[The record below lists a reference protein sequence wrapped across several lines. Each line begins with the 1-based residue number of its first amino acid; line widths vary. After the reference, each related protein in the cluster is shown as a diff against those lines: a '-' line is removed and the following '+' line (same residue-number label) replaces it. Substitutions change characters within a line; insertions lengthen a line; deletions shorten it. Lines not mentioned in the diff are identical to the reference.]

1 MQQERDEWIAITGCN
16 GYIGGQTVLEF
27 KRLGYKILG
36 IDRNQSTGSW
46 LKEHI
51 DSFIPGDY
59 VNGMFLHQLR
69 QLKPVAFIHVAGE
82 SLVGPSVLDP
92 SKYYINNVG
101 GTSKLL
107 SALNTIGFKGTFV
120 FSSSAAVY
128 SDTDP
133 KQNQS
138 IRETFETIPPSPYG
152 MSKLMAEKV
161 IEDCA
166 KAYGFNAI
174 ALRYFNACG
183 ADKEVRH
190 GQVKS
195 ATHLIA
201 KVMNA
206 LINKEVFTL
215 NGIDYDTPDG
225 TCVRDYLHVEDI
237 ARAHRVA
244 YELGKTFK
252 PGQFDY
258 FNLGTGKGY
267 SIKEIISTIE
277 RHTNKKL
284 LVHKGP
290 RRPGDPGRL
299 VASSKKI
306 ESTAGWKADNSS
318 LDNII
323 RTSWAWYNSQRF
335 KDYA

>member
-1 MQQERDEWIAITGCN
+1 MQERDKWIAITGCN

-27 KRLGYKILG
+27 KKQGYKILG
-36 IDRNQSTGSW
+36 VDRNQQTGSW
-46 LKEHI
+46 LRESI

-69 QLKPVAFIHVAGE
+69 QCNPVAFVHIAGE
-82 SLVGPSVLDP
+82 SLVGPSVTDP
-92 SKYYINNVG
+92 AKYYANNVG
-101 GTSKLL
+101 GTAKMLSLL
-107 SALNTIGFKGTFV
+107 GSIGWKGTFI

-128 SDTDP
+128 SELDP
-133 KQNQS
+133 VKNDS
-138 IRETFETIPPSPYG
+138 IRENFETVSPSPYG
-152 MSKLMAEKV
+152 QSKLMAEKV

-166 KAYGFNAI
+166 KAYGMKAI

-183 ADKEVRH
+183 ADSMVRH

-201 KVMNA
+201 KIMTA
-206 LINKEVFTL
+206 LINKDVFTL
-215 NGIDYDTPDG
+215 NGTDYTTPDG

-237 ARAHRVA
+237 ARAHWTA
-244 YELGKTFK
+244 FELSKK
-252 PGQFDY
+252 MKEEFDF

-267 SIKEIISTIE
+267 SIKEIISAVE

-299 VASSKKI
+299 VASPNKFYN
-306 ESTAGWKADNSS
+306 TAGWKASNSS

-323 RTSWAWYNSQRF
+323 STSWAWYNCQRF

>member
-36 IDRNQSTGSW
+36 IDRNQTTGSW
-46 LKEHI
+46 LRENI

-59 VNGMFLHQLR
+59 VNGMFLHQIR
-69 QLKPVAFIHVAGE
+69 QQKPVALIHIAGE
-82 SLVGPSVLDP
+82 SLVGPSVTNP
-92 SKYYINNVG
+92 SLYYVNNVG
-101 GTSKLL
+101 GTSRLL
-107 SALNTIGFKGTFV
+107 NALYTIGWKGTFI

-128 SDTDP
+128 SELDP
-133 KQNQS
+133 VRNDS
-138 IRETFETIPPSPYG
+138 IRETFETVPPSPYG
-152 MSKLMAEKV
+152 TSKLMTEKV

-166 KAYGFNAI
+166 KAYGMKAV

-183 ADKEVRH
+183 ADAQVRH

-201 KVMNA
+201 RVMHS
-206 LINKEVFTL
+206 LLNKDVFTL
-215 NGIDYDTPDG
+215 NGSDYSTPDG

-244 YELGKTFK
+244 YELCKTFK

-267 SIKEIISTIE
+267 SIKEIISAIE
-277 RHTNKKL
+277 RLTNKQL

-299 VASSKKI
+299 VANPKKI
-306 ESTAGWKADNSS
+306 EGTAGWKADNSS

-335 KDYA
+335 KDYG